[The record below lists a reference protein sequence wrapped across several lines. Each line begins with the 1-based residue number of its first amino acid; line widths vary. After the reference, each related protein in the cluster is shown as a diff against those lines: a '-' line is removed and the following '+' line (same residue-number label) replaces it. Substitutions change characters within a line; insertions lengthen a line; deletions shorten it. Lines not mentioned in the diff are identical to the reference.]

1 MAVGPVREILDVPL
15 CLCALCLEFMP
26 LAQSQAYLSLTDEG
40 GGGQR
45 KKQELLCIGDQPACL
60 NRKVDAHVGSM
71 DRQGWCDDEY
81 DEENDRYVWGRNRNR
96 KEHASKSSP
105 KQVDG
110 VILT

>member
-1 MAVGPVREILDVPL
+1 
-15 CLCALCLEFMP
+15 MP

-60 NRKVDAHVGSM
+60 NRKVDARVGSM

-81 DEENDRYVWGRNRNR
+81 DEENDRYVWGRNR

-105 KQVDG
+105 AQNSHKQVDG
-110 VILT
+110 VFLT